1 MKLASFD
8 IFDTTLIRRCG
19 KPENIFY
26 LMAERLYPNDKVALD
41 SFVEWR
47 KRQPM
52 VVSSMRN
59 DKLGMRNVEVGLEEI
74 YERLQI
80 TDYRSQIITPS
91 ALQARPPK
99 TGGQYLSSELVEMEK
114 GIESENLMVNPA
126 VKAVIDRYR
135 NEGWQI
141 AFISDMY
148 LDSQFL
154 KDVLRREGCFCDRD
168 LIYVSCECG
177 ARKDL
182 GTMYDFVR
190 QELNP
195 TEWKHWG
202 DNRRSDVKM
211 AKEKGV
217 DATWVDTT
225 YTDAECGDVL
235 GGYQRAARIALGDNP
250 FVRMAADF
258 VAPAY
263 VPYVLW
269 LICQRSI
276 DISHGIFSPKAQRPL
291 VHGIHGSFSPTDNT
305 DDTDTFHNRFARFR
319 LRLKHCST
327 DDTDFDPLRF
337 ARPPKAGGQYE
348 GQQGSVRKLYF
359 LSRDSY
365 VLMKGVE
372 QLKDYFPDV
381 ELHYLFLSRR
391 SLFLPY
397 LACDVSAEQMLSV
410 MDKKS
415 LYGKKVD
422 GLLALLVT
430 NRDELKQWNIEFDY
444 SKIRNRADE
453 ADFLDKIFNGGY
465 VSVLKERASEAK
477 ELLVK
482 YFEQEGL
489 LSGDSCDMVDVGW
502 LGTSRLMVNKIL
514 DSVGAQQVRFFY
526 YGVRGDVFC
535 EECGEYASYFQ
546 AGELTTA
553 ATALIENYFSASPYP
568 TTAGYAKSSESV
580 IPLFPNGEE
589 FCDTEITKAN
599 CDAVA
604 LLTKW
609 VYEVGLSEEKLRVWA
624 CRQMQDIVALSKKID
639 LSPFEVT
646 SDFDSDSF
654 VRRMTMKEL
663 FEFVCLGAN
672 ITSFDKASLCLS
684 VGYRYM
690 NVLWRLHSWSG
701 RFRRFL
707 YLRLKY
713 NR

>member
-26 LMAERLYPNDKVALD
+26 LMAERLYPDDKVAQD

-47 KRQPM
+47 KRYPGELQ
-52 VVSSMRN
+52 RQI
-59 DKLGMRNVEVGLEEI
+59 KGREVMLEEI
-74 YERLQI
+74 YSQQSTVNSQQSIFYRQRLK
-80 TDYRSQIITPS
+80 DRWFNSQ
-91 ALQARPPK
+91 Q
-99 TGGQYLSSELVEMEK
+99 LVEMEK

-154 KDVLRREGCFCDRD
+154 REVLRREGCFCDGD

-190 QELNP
+190 QELKP
-195 TEWKHWG
+195 EEWKHLG
-202 DNRRSDVKM
+202 DNRRSDVVM
-211 AKEKGV
+211 AKKKGV

-235 GGYQRAARIALGDNP
+235 GGYQRAVRIALGDNL

-258 VAPAY
+258 VAPVY
-263 VPYVLW
+263 VPY
-269 LICQRSI
+269 
-276 DISHGIFSPKAQRPL
+276 IFWIVNRLQ
-291 VHGIHGSFSPTDNT
+291 ITDNIPLT
-305 DDTDTFHNRFARFR
+305 PVGSSPNLGEQFGS
-319 LRLKHCST
+319 LRSM
-327 DDTDFDPLRF
+327 
-337 ARPPKAGGQYE
+337 
-348 GQQGSVRKLYF
+348 VRKLYF

-372 QLKDYFPDV
+372 QLHDYFPDV

-422 GLLALLVT
+422 GLLVLLAT
-430 NRDELKQWNIEFDY
+430 NRDELRQWNIEFDY

-453 ADFLDKIFNGGY
+453 VDFLDKIFNGGY
-465 VSVLKERASEAK
+465 VSVLRERASEAK

-514 DSVGAQQVRFFY
+514 DSVGARRVRFFY
-526 YGVRGDVFC
+526 YGVRGDVFG
-535 EECGEYASYFQ
+535 EECGEYATYFQ

-568 TTAGYAKSSESV
+568 TTVGYAKSSESV
-580 IPLFPNGEE
+580 IPLFPNGEK
-589 FCDTEITKAN
+589 FCESEITKAN

-609 VYEVGLSEEKLRVWA
+609 VYEAGLSEETLRAWA
-624 CRQMQDIVALSKKID
+624 CRQMQDIVTLSKKID

-663 FEFVCLGAN
+663 FLFVCLGAN
-672 ITSFDKASLCLS
+672 ITAFDKASLCLS

-690 NVLWRLHSWSG
+690 NLLWRLHSWSG

-707 YLRLKY
+707 YLRLKH

>member
-26 LMAERLYPNDKVALD
+26 LMAERLYPNDKVAQG

-47 KRQPM
+47 KRCPGELQ
-52 VVSSMRN
+52 RQI
-59 DKLGMRNVEVGLEEI
+59 KGREVMLEEI

-80 TDYRSQIITPS
+80 TDYRLQIITPS

-141 AFISDMY
+141 AFASDMY
-148 LDSQFL
+148 LDSEFL
-154 KDVLRREGCFCDRD
+154 KEVLRREGCFRDGD

-182 GTMYDFVR
+182 GTMYDFVS
-190 QELNP
+190 QELSP

-211 AKEKGV
+211 AKQKGV
-217 DATWVDTT
+217 DATWVDTA
-225 YTDAECGDVL
+225 YSDAECGDVL
-235 GGYQRAARIALGDNP
+235 GGYQRAVRIALGDDP

-263 VPYVLW
+263 VPYILW
-269 LICQRSI
+269 ILKSQQTI
-276 DISHGIFSPKAQRPL
+276 DVSHGT
-291 VHGIHGSFSPTDNT
+291 HGTHGKIYLSPTDYT
-305 DDTDTFHNRFARFR
+305 DDTDTSHNRFARFR

-327 DDTDFDPLRF
+327 DDTDFDPLRV

-348 GQQGSVRKLYF
+348 GQQGDVRKLYF

-365 VLMKGVE
+365 VLMKGAE
-372 QLKDYFPDV
+372 QLQDYFPNV

-410 MDKKS
+410 MDKKMIC
-415 LYGKKVD
+415 GKKVD
-422 GLLALLVT
+422 GLLEMLAT
-430 NRDELKQWNIEFDY
+430 NRDELRQWNIEFDY
-444 SKIRNRADE
+444 NKIRNRADE

-514 DSVGAQQVRFFY
+514 DSVGARRVRFFY
-526 YGVRGDVFC
+526 YGVRGDVFG
-535 EECGEYASYFQ
+535 EECGEYATYFQ
-546 AGELTTA
+546 AGELTTT

-568 TTAGYAKSSESV
+568 TTVGYAKSSESV
-580 IPLFPNGEE
+580 IPLFPNGAE
-589 FCDTEITKAN
+589 FCESEITKAN
-599 CDAVA
+599 CDVVA

-609 VYEVGLSEEKLRVWA
+609 VYEAGLSEEKLRVWA

-646 SDFDSDSF
+646 SDFDADSF
-654 VRRMTMKEL
+654 VRKMTLKEL
-663 FEFVCLGAN
+663 FNFVFLGAN
-672 ITSFDKASLCLS
+672 ITAFDKASLCLS

-690 NVLWRLHSWSG
+690 NLLWRLHSWSG

>member
-26 LMAERLYPNDKVALD
+26 LMAERLYPNNKVAQD
-41 SFVEWR
+41 SCVEWR

-80 TDYRSQIITPS
+80 TDYRLQIITPS

-114 GIESENLMVNPA
+114 GIESENLMVNPI

-154 KDVLRREGCFCDRD
+154 TEVLRREGCFCDGD

-190 QELNP
+190 QELKP
-195 TEWKHWG
+195 EEWKHWG
-202 DNRRSDVKM
+202 DNRRSDVVM
-211 AKEKGV
+211 AKKKGV

-225 YTDAECGDVL
+225 YTDAERGDVL
-235 GGYQRAARIALGDNP
+235 GGYQRAVRIALGDSS

-263 VPYVLW
+263 VPYIFWIVNG
-269 LICQRSI
+269 QRST
-276 DISHGIFSPKAQRPL
+276 DVSHGT
-291 VHGIHGSFSPTDNT
+291 HGIHGSFNT
-305 DDTDTFHNRFARFR
+305 DDTDTSHNRFARFR

-327 DDTDFDPLRF
+327 DDTDFDPLRV
-337 ARPPKAGGQYE
+337 ARPPKTGGQYE
-348 GQQGSVRKLYF
+348 EQQGSVRKLYF

-365 VLMKGVE
+365 VLMKGAE
-372 QLKDYFPDV
+372 QLKGYFPDV

-410 MDKKS
+410 MDKKII
-415 LYGKKVD
+415 YGKKVD
-422 GLLALLVT
+422 DLLSMLAT

-453 ADFLDKIFNGGY
+453 ADFLDKIFNGEY
-465 VSVLKERASEAK
+465 LAVLRERAGEAK
-477 ELLVK
+477 VLLVR

-514 DSVGAQQVRFFY
+514 DSVGASRVRFFY
-526 YGVRGDVFC
+526 YGVRGDVFG

-546 AGELTTA
+546 AGELTTT

-568 TTAGYAKSSESV
+568 TTVGYAEHSESV
-580 IPLFPNGEE
+580 IPLFPDGEE
-589 FCDTEITKAN
+589 FGESEITKAN

-609 VYEVGLSEEKLRVWA
+609 VYEAGFSEDRLRAWA
-624 CRQMQDIVALSKKID
+624 CRQMQEIITLSRKID
-639 LSPFEVT
+639 LSPFVVT
-646 SDFDSDSF
+646 SDFDADSF
-654 VRRMTMKEL
+654 VRKMTLKEL
-663 FEFVCLGAN
+663 FSFVFLGAN
-672 ITSFDKASLCLS
+672 ITAFDKASLCLS

-690 NVLWRLHSWSG
+690 NLLWRLHGVSG
-701 RFRRFL
+701 KVRRFL
-707 YLRLKY
+707 YLQLKH
-713 NR
+713 NK

>member
-26 LMAERLYPNDKVALD
+26 LMAEWLYLNDKVAQD

-47 KRQPM
+47 KRCPGELQ
-52 VVSSMRN
+52 RQI
-59 DKLGMRNVEVGLEEI
+59 KGREVMLEEI

-80 TDYRSQIITPS
+80 TDYSLQSIDNIPLTPVGIAFGDLLLARHSMQASS
-91 ALQARPPK
+91 APAAFVGFPNLGKQFSA
-99 TGGQYLSSELVEMEK
+99 QQLVEMEK
-114 GIESENLMVNPA
+114 GIEAENLMVNPA

-154 KDVLRREGCFCDRD
+154 REVLRREGCCCDGD

-211 AKEKGV
+211 AKQKGV

-235 GGYQRAARIALGDNP
+235 GGYQRAVRIALGDNL

-258 VAPAY
+258 VAPVY
-263 VPYVLW
+263 VPY
-269 LICQRSI
+269 
-276 DISHGIFSPKAQRPL
+276 IFWIVNRLQ
-291 VHGIHGSFSPTDNT
+291 ITDNIPLT
-305 DDTDTFHNRFARFR
+305 PVGSSPNLGEQFGS
-319 LRLKHCST
+319 LRSM
-327 DDTDFDPLRF
+327 
-337 ARPPKAGGQYE
+337 
-348 GQQGSVRKLYF
+348 VRKLYF

-372 QLKDYFPDV
+372 QLHDYFPDV

-422 GLLALLVT
+422 GLLVLLAT
-430 NRDELKQWNIEFDY
+430 NRDELRQWNIEFDY

-453 ADFLDKIFNGGY
+453 VDFLDKIFNGGY
-465 VSVLKERASEAK
+465 VSVLRERASEAK

-514 DSVGAQQVRFFY
+514 DSVGARRVRFFY
-526 YGVRGDVFC
+526 YGVRGDVFG
-535 EECGEYASYFQ
+535 EECGEYATYFQ

-568 TTAGYAKSSESV
+568 TTVGYAKSSESV
-580 IPLFPNGEE
+580 IPLFPNGEK
-589 FCDTEITKAN
+589 FCESEITKAN

-609 VYEVGLSEEKLRVWA
+609 VYEAGLSEETLRAWA
-624 CRQMQDIVALSKKID
+624 CRQMQDIVTLSKKID

-663 FEFVCLGAN
+663 FLFVCLGAN
-672 ITSFDKASLCLS
+672 ITAFDKASLCLS

-690 NVLWRLHSWSG
+690 NLLWRLHSWSG

-707 YLRLKY
+707 YLRLKH

>member
-26 LMAERLYPNDKVALD
+26 LMAERLYPNDKVAQD
-41 SFVEWR
+41 RFVEWR
-47 KRQPM
+47 KRCPGELQ
-52 VVSSMRN
+52 RQI
-59 DKLGMRNVEVGLEEI
+59 KGREVMLEEI
-74 YERLQI
+74 YERLQL
-80 TDYRSQIITPS
+80 TDYSLQIIPPS
-91 ALQARPPK
+91 AFQARPPK

-114 GIESENLMVNPA
+114 GIEAENLMVNPA
-126 VKAVIDRYR
+126 VKVLIDRCR

-154 KDVLRREGCFCDRD
+154 KEVLRREGCCCNGD

-225 YTDAECGDVL
+225 YTDAERGDVL

-258 VAPAY
+258 VAPVY
-263 VPYVLW
+263 IPYILW
-269 LICQRSI
+269 LICQWSI
-276 DISHGIFSPKAQRPL
+276 DISHGT
-291 VHGIHGSFSPTDNT
+291 HGSFSSTDNT
-305 DDTDTFHNRFARFR
+305 DDTDTSHNRFARFR

-327 DDTDFDPLRF
+327 DDTDFDPLRV
-337 ARPPKAGGQYE
+337 ARPPKTGGQYE
-348 GQQGSVRKLYF
+348 GQQEGVRKLYF

-372 QLKDYFPDV
+372 QLHDYFPNV

-422 GLLALLVT
+422 GLLAMLAT

-465 VSVLKERASEAK
+465 VSVLWERASEAK
-477 ELLVK
+477 ELLVR

-514 DSVGAQQVRFFY
+514 DSVGARRVRFFY
-526 YGVRGDVFC
+526 YGVRGDVFG

-546 AGELTTA
+546 AGELTTT

-568 TTAGYAKSSESV
+568 TTVGYVKSSESV
-580 IPLFPNGEE
+580 IPRFPDGEK
-589 FCDTEITKAN
+589 FCDMEITKAN
-599 CDAVA
+599 CEVVA

-609 VYEVGLSEEKLRVWA
+609 VYEVGFSEETLRAWA
-624 CRQMQDIVALSKKID
+624 CCQMQDIVALSKKID
-639 LSPFEVT
+639 LLPFEVT

-672 ITSFDKASLCLS
+672 ITAFDKASLCLS
-684 VGYRYM
+684 VGYRCM

-707 YLRLKY
+707 YLRLKH
-713 NR
+713 NK

>member
-26 LMAERLYPNDKVALD
+26 LMAERLYPDDKVAQD
-41 SFVEWR
+41 GFVEWR
-47 KRQPM
+47 KRCPGELQ
-52 VVSSMRN
+52 RQIN
-59 DKLGMRNVEVGLEEI
+59 GREVMLEEI

-80 TDYRSQIITPS
+80 TDYRLQSIDNIPLTPVGIAFGDLLLARHSMQASS
-91 ALQARPPK
+91 APAAFVGSPNLGKQFSA
-99 TGGQYLSSELVEMEK
+99 QQLVEMEK
-114 GIESENLMVNPA
+114 GIEAENLMVNPA

-154 KDVLRREGCFCDRD
+154 KDVLRREGCFCDGD

-211 AKEKGV
+211 AKQKGV

-225 YTDAECGDVL
+225 YMDAECGDVL

-250 FVRMAADF
+250 FVRMAVDF

-269 LICQRSI
+269 IVNRLQI
-276 DISHGIFSPKAQRPL
+276 
-291 VHGIHGSFSPTDNT
+291 TDNIPLT
-305 DDTDTFHNRFARFR
+305 PVGSSPNLGEQFGS
-319 LRLKHCST
+319 LRSM
-327 DDTDFDPLRF
+327 
-337 ARPPKAGGQYE
+337 
-348 GQQGSVRKLYF
+348 VRKLYF

-372 QLKDYFPDV
+372 QLHDYFPDV

-410 MDKKS
+410 MDKKTI
-415 LYGKKVD
+415 YGKKVD
-422 GLLALLVT
+422 DLLALLST

-453 ADFLDKIFNGGY
+453 ADFLDKIFNGRY
-465 VSVLKERASEAK
+465 MSVLRERAIEAK

-514 DSVGAQQVRFFY
+514 DSVGARRVRFFY
-526 YGVRGDVFC
+526 YGVRGDVFG
-535 EECGEYASYFQ
+535 EECGEYVSYFQ
-546 AGELTTA
+546 ASELTTT
-553 ATALIENYFSASPYP
+553 ATALIENYFSASPYS
-568 TTAGYAKSSESV
+568 TTVGYVKSSESV
-580 IPLFPNGEE
+580 IPLFPDGER
-589 FCDTEITKAN
+589 FCESEITKAN

-609 VYEVGLSEEKLRVWA
+609 VYEAGLSEETLRAWA
-624 CRQMQDIVALSKKID
+624 CRQMQDIVTLSKKID

-654 VRRMTMKEL
+654 VRRITMKEL
-663 FEFVCLGAN
+663 FLFVCLGAN
-672 ITSFDKASLCLS
+672 ITAFDKASLCLS

-707 YLRLKY
+707 YLQLKH

>member
-1 MKLASFD
+1 
-8 IFDTTLIRRCG
+8 
-19 KPENIFY
+19 
-26 LMAERLYPNDKVALD
+26 
-41 SFVEWR
+41 
-47 KRQPM
+47 M
-52 VVSSMRN
+52 VWIMHNAQSISS
-59 DKLGMRNVEVGLEEI
+59 
-74 YERLQI
+74 
-80 TDYRSQIITPS
+80 
-91 ALQARPPK
+91 
-99 TGGQYLSSELVEMEK
+99 SSLVELEK
-114 GIESENLMVNPA
+114 GVESENLMVNPA

-154 KDVLRREGCFCDRD
+154 REVLRREGCCCDGD

-177 ARKDL
+177 VRKDL

-202 DNRRSDVKM
+202 DNRRSDVKI

-269 LICQRSI
+269 LIAQRAT
-276 DISHGIFSPKAQRPL
+276 DVSHGNYFSLTECTEPTELTNAARVEGKLACIMPCKEEEDEVNDADATPAIL
-291 VHGIHGSFSPTDNT
+291 SPT
-305 DDTDTFHNRFARFR
+305 DDTDNSDINSSSFSLIRSLATQEVARQIN
-319 LRLKHCST
+319 T
-327 DDTDFDPLRF
+327 DCDAP
-337 ARPPKAGGQYE
+337 
-348 GQQGSVRKLYF
+348 RKLYF

-410 MDKKS
+410 MDKKTI
-415 LYGKKVD
+415 YGKKVD
-422 GLLALLVT
+422 GLLALLAT
-430 NRDELKQWNIEFDY
+430 NRDELRQWDIEFDY
-444 SKIRNRADE
+444 NKIRNRADE
-453 ADFLDKIFNGGY
+453 ADFLDKIFNGRY
-465 VSVLKERASEAK
+465 VSVLRERASEAK

-514 DSVGAQQVRFFY
+514 DSVGAQRVRFFY
-526 YGVRGDVFC
+526 YGVRGDVFG

-546 AGELTTA
+546 AGELTTT

-568 TTAGYAKSSESV
+568 TTVGYAESSESV
-580 IPLFPNGEE
+580 IPLFPDGEE

-599 CDAVA
+599 CEVVA

-609 VYEVGLSEEKLRVWA
+609 VCEAGFTEEKLRAWV
-624 CRQMQDIVALSKKID
+624 CRQMQDIVALLKKID

-663 FEFVCLGAN
+663 FHFVCLGAN
-672 ITSFDKASLCLS
+672 ITAFDKASLCLS
-684 VGYRYM
+684 VGYRYI

-707 YLRLKY
+707 YLRLIHNK
-713 NR
+713 

>member
-8 IFDTTLIRRCG
+8 IFDTALIRRCG

-26 LMAERLYPNDKVALD
+26 LMAERLYPNDKVAQD
-41 SFVEWR
+41 RFVEWR
-47 KRQPM
+47 KRCPGELQRQIKGREVM
-52 VVSSMRN
+52 LEDVYNAQCTMHNAQLYSS
-59 DKLGMRNVEVGLEEI
+59 LG
-74 YERLQI
+74 
-80 TDYRSQIITPS
+80 
-91 ALQARPPK
+91 
-99 TGGQYLSSELVEMEK
+99 EMEK
-114 GIESENLMVNPA
+114 GIEAENLMVNPA
-126 VKAVIDRYR
+126 VKAVIDKYR
-135 NEGWQI
+135 AEGWQI

-154 KDVLRREGCFCDRD
+154 KDVLRREGCFCDGD

-182 GTMYDFVR
+182 GTMYDFVH
-190 QELNP
+190 QKLNP

-202 DNRRSDVKM
+202 DNRRSDVKI
-211 AKEKGV
+211 AKQKGV

-225 YTDAECGDVL
+225 YTDAEGDDIL
-235 GGYQRAARIALGDNP
+235 GGYQRAVRIALGDNP
-250 FVRMAADF
+250 SVRLATDF

-269 LICQRSI
+269 IVNGQQST
-276 DISHGIFSPKAQRPL
+276 DNGQQTTDVSHGT
-291 VHGIHGSFSPTDNT
+291 HGEHGSFSPIDNT
-305 DDTDTFHNRFARFR
+305 DDTDTSHNRFARFR
-319 LRLKHCST
+319 RSLKHCST
-327 DDTDFDPLRF
+327 DDTDFDPLRV
-337 ARPPKAGGQYE
+337 ARPPKTGGQYE

-372 QLKDYFPDV
+372 QLQNYFPNV

-410 MDKKS
+410 MDKRTI
-415 LYGKKVD
+415 YGKKVD
-422 GLLALLVT
+422 TLLTLLAT

-453 ADFLDKIFNGGY
+453 ADFLDKIFNGEY
-465 VSVLKERASEAK
+465 ASVLKERAYVAK

-489 LSGDSCDMVDVGW
+489 LSGGDCDMVDVGW

-514 DSVGAQQVRFFY
+514 DSVGAQRVRFFY
-526 YGVRGDVFC
+526 YGVRGDVFGD
-535 EECGEYASYFQ
+535 ECGEYVSYFQ
-546 AGELTTA
+546 AGELTTV

-568 TTAGYAKSSESV
+568 TTVGYVKSSESV
-580 IPLFPNGEE
+580 IPLFSDGEE
-589 FCDTEITKAN
+589 FCESEITKAN

-609 VYEVGLSEEKLRVWA
+609 LYEAELPEEKLRAWA
-624 CRQMQDIVALSKKID
+624 CRQMNDIVALSKKIN
-639 LSPFEVT
+639 LSPFVMT
-646 SDFDSDSF
+646 SDFDATSF
-654 VRRMTMKEL
+654 VRKMTLKEL
-663 FEFVCLGAN
+663 LCFVCLGAN
-672 ITSFDKASLCLS
+672 ITAFDKASLCLS

-690 NVLWRLHSWSG
+690 NILWRLHSWSG

-707 YLRLKY
+707 YLRLKH

>member
-8 IFDTTLIRRCG
+8 IFDTALIRRCG

-26 LMAERLYPNDKVALD
+26 LMAERLYPGDKVAQD
-41 SFVEWR
+41 GFVEWR
-47 KRQPM
+47 KREPM

-59 DKLGMRNVEVGLEEI
+59 DKLGMRNVGLVWRRFMRD
-74 YERLQI
+74 YRLQI
-80 TDYRSQIITPS
+80 TDYRLQIITPS

-114 GIESENLMVNPA
+114 GIEAENLMVNPA
-126 VKAVIDRYR
+126 MKRIIEQYR
-135 NEGWQI
+135 EEGWQI

-154 KDVLRREGCFCDRD
+154 REVLRREGCFGDGD

-190 QELNP
+190 QELKP
-195 TEWKHWG
+195 EVWKHWG
-202 DNRRSDVKM
+202 DNRRSDVVM
-211 AKEKGV
+211 AKKKGV

-263 VPYVLW
+263 VPYIFWIVNGQHF
-269 LICQRSI
+269 IAKGSKTDGSTDNGQQTT
-276 DISHGIFSPKAQRPL
+276 DVSHRT
-291 VHGIHGSFSPTDNT
+291 HGIHGSFNT
-305 DDTDTFHNRFARFR
+305 DDTDTSHNRFARFR

-327 DDTDFDPLRF
+327 DDTDFNASRVN
-337 ARPPKAGGQYE
+337 
-348 GQQGSVRKLYF
+348 SRKLYF

-372 QLKDYFPDV
+372 QLQEYFHNV

-410 MDKKS
+410 MDKKTI
-415 LYGKKVD
+415 YGKKVD
-422 GLLALLVT
+422 DLLAMLAT

-444 SKIRNRADE
+444 QKIRNRADE
-453 ADFLDKIFNGGY
+453 ADFLDKIFNGEY
-465 VSVLKERASEAK
+465 LAVLRERAGEAK
-477 ELLVK
+477 ELLVR

-502 LGTSRLMVNKIL
+502 LGTSRLMVNKVL
-514 DSVGAQQVRFFY
+514 DSVGASRVRFFY
-526 YGVRGDVFC
+526 YGVRGDVFG
-535 EECGEYASYFQ
+535 EECGEYALYFQ
-546 AGELTTA
+546 TGELTTT

-568 TTAGYAKSSESV
+568 TTVGYALRRGSGGDMESV
-580 IPLFPNGEE
+580 IPLFPDGEE

-599 CDAVA
+599 CEVVA

-609 VYEVGLSEEKLRVWA
+609 VYEAGLSEEKLRAWA
-624 CRQMQDIVALSKKID
+624 CGQMQDIVALSKKID

-646 SDFDSDSF
+646 SDFDADSF

-663 FEFVCLGAN
+663 FHFVCLGAN
-672 ITSFDKASLCLS
+672 ITAFDKASLCLS

-701 RFRRFL
+701 RLRRFL
-707 YLRLKY
+707 YLRFKH

>member
-8 IFDTTLIRRCG
+8 IFDTALIRRCG

-26 LMAERLYPNDKVALD
+26 LMAERLYPNDKVAQD
-41 SFVEWR
+41 GFVEWR
-47 KRQPM
+47 KRCPGELQ
-52 VVSSMRN
+52 RQI
-59 DKLGMRNVEVGLEEI
+59 KGREVMLEEI

-99 TGGQYLSSELVEMEK
+99 TWGQYLSSELVEMEK
-114 GIESENLMVNPA
+114 GIEAENLMVNPA
-126 VKAVIDRYR
+126 VKVLIDRYR

-154 KDVLRREGCFCDRD
+154 REVLRREGCCCDGD

-177 ARKDL
+177 VRKDL

-235 GGYQRAARIALGDNP
+235 GGYQRAVRIALGDNP

-263 VPYVLW
+263 IPYILW

-276 DISHGIFSPKAQRPL
+276 DISHGT
-291 VHGIHGSFSPTDNT
+291 HGIHGNYLFKYLDSLSCC
-305 DDTDTFHNRFARFR
+305 ARSR
-319 LRLKHCST
+319 ST

-337 ARPPKAGGQYE
+337 ARPPKPGGQYE

-372 QLKDYFPDV
+372 QLFEYFPDV

-410 MDKKS
+410 MDKKTI
-415 LYGKKVD
+415 YGKKVD
-422 GLLALLVT
+422 GLLAMLAT
-430 NRDELKQWNIEFDY
+430 NRDELRQWNIEFDY

-465 VSVLKERASEAK
+465 VSVLRERAIEAK

-514 DSVGAQQVRFFY
+514 DSVGAQRVRFFY
-526 YGVRGDVFC
+526 YGVRGDVFG
-535 EECGEYASYFQ
+535 EECGEYATYFQ

-568 TTAGYAKSSESV
+568 TTMGYAESSESV
-580 IPLFPNGEE
+580 IPLSPNGEE

-609 VYEVGLSEEKLRVWA
+609 VCAAGLSEEELRAWA

-672 ITSFDKASLCLS
+672 ITAFDKASLCLS

-707 YLRLKY
+707 YLRLKH

>member
-26 LMAERLYPNDKVALD
+26 LMAERLYPNDKVAQNG
-41 SFVEWR
+41 FVEWR
-47 KRQPM
+47 KRCPGELQ
-52 VVSSMRN
+52 RQI
-59 DKLGMRNVEVGLEEI
+59 KGREVMLEEI
-74 YERLQI
+74 YEKLQI

-114 GIESENLMVNPA
+114 GIEMENLMVNPA
-126 VKAVIDRYR
+126 VKVVIDRYR

-154 KDVLRREGCFCDRD
+154 REVLCREGCCCDGD

-177 ARKDL
+177 VRKDL

-190 QELNP
+190 RELKP

-269 LICQRSI
+269 MVNSQRTT
-276 DISHGIFSPKAQRPL
+276 DVSHGT
-291 VHGIHGSFSPTDNT
+291 HGTHGNYLFKHLDSLSCC
-305 DDTDTFHNRFARFR
+305 ARSR
-319 LRLKHCST
+319 ST
-327 DDTDFDPLRF
+327 DDTDFDPLRV

-348 GQQGSVRKLYF
+348 GQQEGVRKLYF

-372 QLKDYFPDV
+372 QLQEYFPDV

-410 MDKKS
+410 MDKNS

-422 GLLALLVT
+422 DLLALLAT
-430 NRDELKQWNIEFDY
+430 NRDELRQWNIEFDY

-514 DSVGAQQVRFFY
+514 DSVGAQRVRFFY
-526 YGVRGDVFC
+526 YGVRGDVFG

-546 AGELTTA
+546 ASELTTA

-568 TTAGYAKSSESV
+568 TTVGYVKSSESV

-609 VYEVGLSEEKLRVWA
+609 VYEVGLSEEKLRAWA
-624 CRQMQDIVALSKKID
+624 CGQMQDIVALSKKID

-663 FEFVCLGAN
+663 FSFVCLGAN
-672 ITSFDKASLCLS
+672 ITAFDKASLCLS

-713 NR
+713 NK